1 MIDDDRTT
9 RLSFDPGGRIAEQ
22 LLLSVIMAAVHRF
35 AGWLIGQQIVLNSV
49 DLPSC
54 APLNAAEYPLNYGA
68 AAAFAARRAAIT
80 FDSRYL
86 RAPVVR
92 SEDELFAFIRN
103 APHGLLFR
111 QDYHS
116 STSSRVRKA
125 IERRSDTETV
135 TADDVARRL
144 NISAQHLRR
153 LLRDEGTSFRHIKE
167 AILRDEAIAA
177 LVRGRET
184 IEELSDR
191 LGFSE
196 PSAFRRAFHRW
207 TGSPPGSYRPAPR
220 AAQTT

>member
-1 MIDDDRTT
+1 M
-9 RLSFDPGGRIAEQ
+9 
-22 LLLSVIMAAVHRF
+22 
-35 AGWLIGQQIVLNSV
+35 
-49 DLPSC
+49 
-54 APLNAAEYPLNYGA
+54 
-68 AAAFAARRAAIT
+68 
-80 FDSRYL
+80 
-86 RAPVVR
+86 R

-103 APHGLLFR
+103 APDGLLFR
-111 QDYHS
+111 CDHHP

-125 IERRSDTETV
+125 IERRSAAEAV
-135 TADDVARRL
+135 TADDVATQL

-207 TGSPPGSYRPAPR
+207 TGSAPGSYRRRPG